1 MQSGGGAGGGPG
13 RNPAGRAASTSS
25 AAASPSSSSSA
36 ASHLESLKQQQ
47 QQQQQQ
53 QQMGSRQAFKEMETD
68 GIIVSGND
76 LVQICAADAVNSY
89 LASFSSHDSMH
100 SSVDF

>member
-1 MQSGGGAGGGPG
+1 M
-13 RNPAGRAASTSS
+13 
-25 AAASPSSSSSA
+25 
-36 ASHLESLKQQQ
+36 HLVLGFSWLVGCVCGYFFPFFFFEPIDF
-47 QQQQQQ
+47 
-53 QQMGSRQAFKEMETD
+53 QAFKEMETD